1 MNAKFFFHQCWFTN
15 TRHKDTTELAAFA
28 LGSMFA
34 GVTGWSIAVGIVTAM
49 DVNKDEFED
58 EDIIYLGIQ
67 LQKTLTALSVFLLP
81 VSILWWNASTLL
93 SILGQN
99 HETTVLAGRRV
110 IIWNEPVPNRLS
122 SHGNSTNMYCS
133 MQAYICDT
141 YWLVRQHI
149 SASRHSKS
157 SVRHKA
163 SSMLR
168 LKY

>member
-1 MNAKFFFHQCWFTN
+1 
-15 TRHKDTTELAAFA
+15 
-28 LGSMFA
+28 MFA

-81 VSILWWNASTLL
+81 VSIIWWNASTLL

-99 HETTVLAGRRV
+99 HETTVLAGMKV
-110 IIWNEPVPNRLS
+110 IILNEPAPNRLL
-122 SHGNSTNMYCS
+122 SHGNSTNIYCLI
-133 MQAYICDT
+133 QDYICDT

-168 LKY
+168 PKC